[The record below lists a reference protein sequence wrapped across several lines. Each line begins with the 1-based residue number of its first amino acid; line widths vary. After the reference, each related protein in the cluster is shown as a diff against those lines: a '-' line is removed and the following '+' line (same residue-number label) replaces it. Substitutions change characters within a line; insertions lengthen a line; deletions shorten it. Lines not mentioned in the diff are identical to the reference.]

1 MCLIG
6 VLIVS
11 LVVMCSCSLPNPHG
25 ADHRVE
31 VAQQKTISLQKEK
44 TQFKDVEDTLNSLD
58 DAQKAKIAML
68 YDEMDWMKV
77 ADSLNSSLPEGGQY
91 TNLELKSFQIAS
103 SNNSVLIL
111 RQYVHCVVW

>member
-1 MCLIG
+1 
-6 VLIVS
+6 
-11 LVVMCSCSLPNPHG
+11 
-25 ADHRVE
+25 
-31 VAQQKTISLQKEK
+31 
-44 TQFKDVEDTLNSLD
+44 
-58 DAQKAKIAML
+58 ML

-103 SNNSVLIL
+103 SQQFVLIL